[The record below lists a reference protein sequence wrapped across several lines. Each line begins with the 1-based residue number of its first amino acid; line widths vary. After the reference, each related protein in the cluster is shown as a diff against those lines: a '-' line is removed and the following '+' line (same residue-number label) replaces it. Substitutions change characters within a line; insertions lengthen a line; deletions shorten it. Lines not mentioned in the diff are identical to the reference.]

1 MTEKKNLDR
10 EKDISGVYE
19 AQVSSVVESKPQE
32 AAISTVKDEFGDVV
46 KVDYDIPDAG
56 SINES

>member
-1 MTEKKNLDR
+1 MTDKKNLDR

-19 AQVSSVVESKPQE
+19 APVSSVVESKLQE

-46 KVDYDIPDAG
+46 KVDYDIPDDG